1 LIYVIVQLG
10 YRTFSSERRPS
21 AVIGAS
27 VVIACA
33 ILAIAAWVLSEM
45 RHDALTRAQEAAIN
59 VSLLVECD
67 TARNLEVYDL
77 SRQAVIEGLEHPGVR
92 ELPPDLRRM
101 VLFDRSA
108 TAKDMGS
115 LLVLDEAGNVV
126 IDSKSESPRRV
137 NVGDRE
143 YFKVHRDSPNVGL
156 YVSHP
161 FEPRLTGGAPA
172 SH

>member
-1 LIYVIVQLG
+1 
-10 YRTFSSERRPS
+10 
-21 AVIGAS
+21 
-27 VVIACA
+27 
-33 ILAIAAWVLSEM
+33 M
-45 RHDALTRAQEAAIN
+45 
-59 VSLLVECD
+59 SLLVERD
-67 TARNLEVYDL
+67 TACNLEVYDL
-77 SRQAVIEGLEHPGVR
+77 SLQAVMEGLEHPGVR

-137 NVGDRE
+137 NAGDRD

-161 FEPRLTGGAPA
+161 FSMQHLVRSSNRQKVSQVGHRRTYHPTCSLCDARSPPF
-172 SH
+172 